1 MNKGRKLIT
10 IFGRRLPPPPRKVI
24 IERLAPLPSKPQS
37 VIIERWLP
45 YNDNLKRRV
54 VFQKAPSDP
63 VILKPRNIIVQW
75 EAPSVSVK
83 KEFKYLGIVRANPN
97 EYVQRYGSALKIPSD
112 LPELVNEIKNP
123 DGLVLAADYKY
134 KAMHELEGDLEAL
147 KFVDLE
153 REGLAEYKTYL
164 QRLGITYGS
173 QQPVGYSP
181 DNFTPIN
188 NGIAISS
195 DSYGNSN
202 SNNNSPYEPVSNY
215 GSNYGSSAIGQESSY
230 F

>member
-1 MNKGRKLIT
+1 MYFSRRKLIT
-10 IFGRRLPPPPRKVI
+10 IFGRRLPPPPRKVV

-63 VILKPRNIIVQW
+63 VIIKPRNIIVQW
-75 EAPSVSVK
+75 EAPSVAVK
-83 KEFKYLGIVRANPN
+83 KEYKYLGIVRANPN
-97 EYVQRYGSALKIPSD
+97 EYVQRYGNALKVPSD
-112 LPELVNEIKNP
+112 LPPLVNDIKNP
-123 DGLVLAADYKY
+123 EGLVLAADYKY
-134 KAMHELEGDLEAL
+134 NGMHELEGDLEAL

-153 REGLAEYKTYL
+153 REGLSEYKTYL

-173 QQPVGYSP
+173 QPAYSS
-181 DNFTPIN
+181 DAFTPVTN
-188 NGIAISS
+188 SVAVSS
-195 DSYGNSN
+195 FGATNTSQ
-202 SNNNSPYEPVSNY
+202 NNNNTSYEAKLSNH
-215 GSNYGSSAIGQESSY
+215 GSSAAAQESSY